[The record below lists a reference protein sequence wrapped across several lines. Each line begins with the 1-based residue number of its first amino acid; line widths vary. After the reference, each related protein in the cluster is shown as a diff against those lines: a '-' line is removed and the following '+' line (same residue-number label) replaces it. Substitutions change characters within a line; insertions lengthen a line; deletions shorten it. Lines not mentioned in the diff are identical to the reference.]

1 MMNENDEE
9 NPLQALQQ
17 SCENTL
23 LLSPPR
29 HVICRT
35 TSFDTPSS
43 KDKKGT
49 STNKNTS
56 NKAKRS

>member
-1 MMNENDEE
+1 MNENDEE
-9 NPLQALQQ
+9 NQLQALQQ
-17 SCENTL
+17 SCDNTSF
-23 LLSPPR
+23 LSPPW

-35 TSFDTPSS
+35 ASFDTPSS

-49 STNKNTS
+49 STNKNTP